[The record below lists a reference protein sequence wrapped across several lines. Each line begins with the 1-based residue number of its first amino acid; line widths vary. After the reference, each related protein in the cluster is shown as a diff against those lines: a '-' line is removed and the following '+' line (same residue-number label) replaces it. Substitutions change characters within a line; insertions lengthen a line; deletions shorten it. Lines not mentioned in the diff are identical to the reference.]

1 MANTQDYVSYLDEQ
15 IGISPATS
23 QEELQAAQTIEELM
37 RDHNVEVSIEEFDA
51 PSWGRLPYKILLVL
65 LFVGMLLSGV
75 GGVPVRLVGMLIA
88 VASTI
93 ILALDHTGYASIFEN
108 FGPAGRSQNVIAYHK
123 ASGPLVTKGV
133 RPIVVVAHYDSPHES
148 FLYDSQISPYLTLI
162 RKYSPYCVLAVGIIA
177 FFQILGFLPAGF
189 RRLIWLVGLVA
200 ALPPL
205 VIGVGAIAE
214 RFARCTLGA
223 NDNRASVAALLGV
236 LNAIS
241 PSDRVLD
248 IQPKERPVEDEEPAG
263 IRRGKEVLEQLGI
276 LPEGCEIE
284 YVTHRGADATSTLS
298 IARDEIV
305 TAAAEADPS
314 YVASDNSEA
323 KDMLLSGTARLTLV
337 EDAAEEISEEAAE
350 DEAAEDEADVTAEV
364 LDPNSTVPVPVEPQE
379 QQPDATPDDA
389 SWGVST
395 YRPGVVDVARR
406 AVLFDLPDP
415 SEASSDPFATDP
427 NAQRI
432 QLGGAANQGG
442 AGRYGAASEP
452 AGNRFRPISELPE
465 LGDELD
471 EPEGVEPAPAGQ
483 AEPKRF
489 RLFGRRAVEPEE
501 SMSEWLGVDDDFD
514 AKTDGRE
521 IGSWDNFDSDGRGG
535 SGRPDRPTRWK
546 GGAATRESLRLVDG
560 EEPSE
565 EELAEAVLSMN
576 DDELLCHDIWCVALG
591 SSDLDHAG
599 MKAFLAEH
607 RSDVRGA
614 FVINLDCVG
623 AGKLTI
629 LTKEGLGRTRRADRR
644 ISRLLKNAAA
654 DLHVE
659 LAEAAHDWA
668 TTDATP
674 AMRKSMRGLTIM
686 GKGENGLP
694 AFSHTAGDVQDNI
707 DPEQVATVANLVA
720 EVIRRS

>member
-37 RDHNVEVSIEEFDA
+37 RDHNVEVSVEEFDA
-51 PSWGRLPYKILLVL
+51 PAWGRMPYKVLLVV
-65 LFVGMLLSGV
+65 LFIGLILSGV
-75 GGVPVRLVGMLIA
+75 GPVALRVVGMILA
-88 VASTI
+88 VASTV
-93 ILALDHTGYASIFEN
+93 ILAMDYTGYASILES

-148 FLYDSQISPYLTLI
+148 FLYDSQISPYLPMI

-189 RRLIWLVGLVA
+189 RRLVWVIGLVA

-205 VIGVGAIAE
+205 VIGIGAIAE

-223 NDNRASVAALLGV
+223 NDNRSSVAALLGV
-236 LNAIS
+236 LNAVS
-241 PSDRVLD
+241 PSDRVLEY
-248 IQPKERPVEDEEPAG
+248 QPKERPAEDEQPSG
-263 IRRGKEVLEQLGI
+263 IRRGKEVIEQLGI
-276 LPEGCEIE
+276 LPESCEIE

-298 IARDEIV
+298 LARDEIV
-305 TAAAEADPS
+305 SAAAEGDNAFVADDS
-314 YVASDNSEA
+314 SEA
-323 KDMLLSGTARLTLV
+323 KDMLLSGGARLSLV
-337 EDAAEEISEEAAE
+337 DDSNDDSDDSDDSDA
-350 DEAAEDEADVTAEV
+350 DQPTASF
-364 LDPNSTVPVPVEPQE
+364 DPNSTMPVEIAPQE
-379 QQPDATPDDA
+379 QPQSSTPGDA
-389 SWGVST
+389 SWGVSS
-395 YRPGVVDVARR
+395 YQPGVADVARR
-406 AVLFDLPDP
+406 AILFDLPDP
-415 SEASSDPFATDP
+415 SEASADPFATDP
-427 NAQRI
+427 EAKAV
-432 QLGGAANQGG
+432 QLGGAAFR
-442 AGRYGAASEP
+442 ATTTTDAS
-452 AGNRFRPISELPE
+452 ANRFRPISELPD
-465 LGDELD
+465 LGDDLD
-471 EPEGVEPAPAGQ
+471 EPEVVEDAPATQ
-483 AEPKRF
+483 AEPRRF
-489 RLFGRRAVEPEE
+489 RLFGRRAAEPEE

-514 AKTDGRE
+514 AREDGRE
-521 IGSWDNFDSDGRGG
+521 IGSWENFDNSG
-535 SGRPDRPTRWK
+535 SSRTDRPSRWK
-546 GGAATRESLRLVDG
+546 GGAAPREGLRLVDG
-560 EEPSE
+560 EEPTE
-565 EELAEAVLSMN
+565 EELAEAVLSMD

-591 SSDLDHAG
+591 SSYLDHAG

-614 FVINLDCVG
+614 FLINLDCVG
-623 AGKLTI
+623 AGALTI

-659 LAEAAHDWA
+659 LAEAVHDWG

-707 DPEQVATVANLVA
+707 DAEQVATVANLVA